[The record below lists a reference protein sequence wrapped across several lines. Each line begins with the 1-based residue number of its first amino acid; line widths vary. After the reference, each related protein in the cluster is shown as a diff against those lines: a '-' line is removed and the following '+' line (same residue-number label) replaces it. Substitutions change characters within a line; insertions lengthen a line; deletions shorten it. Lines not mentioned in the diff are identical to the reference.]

1 MRTDSGLLR
10 SVRYGVAAIVLLGLT
25 VLASYAWNMLIADQI
40 FTDRC
45 GMNHLGTGPADGPTM
60 TWVGCSSGE

>member
-1 MRTDSGLLR
+1 MTLTDSGLLR

-40 FTDRC
+40 VTDRC
-45 GMNHLGTGPADGPTM
+45 GFDHLGPGPRPTM
-60 TWVGCSSGE
+60 TWVGCSE

>member
-1 MRTDSGLLR
+1 MMLTDSGLLR
-10 SVRYGVAAIVLLGLT
+10 CVRYGVAVIVLLGLT
-25 VLASYAWNMLIADQI
+25 VLASYAWNMLIADQV

-45 GMNHLGTGPADGPTM
+45 GMNYLDAPRPTM